1 MAKREWL
8 CCNDEWFDLID
19 IIKTVSNPT
28 KRVQEFQR
36 ILKHDHITIEDVVS
50 GWRVI
55 AKEEISDEAKDQ
67 FLIDDMTDYINDE
80 IIYWF
85 FNIYTG
91 EAVHIKYSVKI
102 ICSGVIV
109 D

>member
-8 CCNDEWFDLID
+8 CCNDEWLDLIN
-19 IIKTVSNPT
+19 IIKLTSNPAE
-28 KRVQEFQR
+28 RLQEFQQ
-36 ILKHDHITIEDVVS
+36 ILKHDHITIKDVINE
-50 GWRVI
+50 WAVI
-55 AKEEISDEAKDQ
+55 TKEEISDEAKNQ
-67 FLIDDMTDYINDE
+67 FLIDDMIDYINDE

-102 ICSGVIV
+102 ICSGIIV